1 MAAASDPGERLR
13 VTPALADPDAIL
25 SIAMV
30 GVVRV
35 EGTGGGTTVQD
46 RPTLPEAGA
55 VGRGGERRAGDGGLR
70 AGVPPEGW
78 RERVYRG
85 WLANRTAPVQD
96 TRGGP
101 RVRRMPDGKTWFGRW
116 AGDVTLPFF
125 SDLVSRGSDEGERGR
140 EVAVEEFRRPTV
152 AVTYARV
159 ARVIETDLGNELV
172 LLDPETQQMYSL
184 NETGRCIWR
193 ALPASGEGPLIDAL
207 VAAYDVS
214 REAAEADMRRIL
226 AELLDAGLIEVR
238 GDAAG
243 G

>member
-1 MAAASDPGERLR
+1 VAAASDPGERLR

-101 RVRRMPDGKTWFGRW
+101 AFGECRMGK
-116 AGDVTLPFF
+116 
-125 SDLVSRGSDEGERGR
+125 RGS
-140 EVAVEEFRRPTV
+140 AVGP
-152 AVTYARV
+152 VT
-159 ARVIETDLGNELV
+159 
-172 LLDPETQQMYSL
+172 
-184 NETGRCIWR
+184 
-193 ALPASGEGPLIDAL
+193 
-207 VAAYDVS
+207 
-214 REAAEADMRRIL
+214 
-226 AELLDAGLIEVR
+226 
-238 GDAAG
+238 
-243 G
+243 